1 VTWWGWHVP
10 GLLEAAVVALLGL
23 AMLVI
28 AIVEFSAA
36 E

>member
-1 VTWWGWHVP
+1 VTWWGWQVP

-23 AMLVI
+23 SMLGV
-28 AIVEFSAA
+28 AIVEFSRS